1 MILPSLHGV
10 TSSTKGLI
18 PLLTNVRIFST
29 HGGSGNT
36 TQYINHPTTT
46 AEYDRLFDTG
56 FSNTTLAWAG
66 QLNASTSLN
75 FTNYTTLTVA
85 GAVVPNS
92 GDYFSVE
99 VSFLMRPKETGVYT
113 FQTDSDD
120 GSDIHID
127 GNFVVSYY
135 GGHGTGQGSQTGT
148 YTLTK
153 GQTYEVV
160 ARTQEYSGGEGLVV
174 KWKRP
179 SQGAYSLQTDEVFIR
194 RS

>member
-1 MILPSLHGV
+1 MIAPALHGI
-10 TSSTKGLI
+10 TSSKRGLL
-18 PLLTNVRIFST
+18 PFLTNVRIFST
-29 HGGSGNT
+29 HGGTGST
-36 TQYINHPTTT
+36 TQYLSHPSTT

-56 FSNTTLAWAG
+56 FSNTTLSWSG
-66 QLNASTSLN
+66 QLNASISLN
-75 FTNYTTLTVA
+75 YTLYTTLTGA
-85 GAVVPNS
+85 GAVVPNTGS
-92 GDYFSVE
+92 YFSVE
-99 VSFLMRPKETGVYT
+99 VSFLMRPKETGVYS

-135 GGHGTGQGSQTGT
+135 GGHGTGQGSGIGT
-148 YTLTK
+148 YSLTK

-160 ARTQEYSGGEGLVV
+160 ARTQEYTGGEGLIV

-179 SQGAYSLQTDEVFIR
+179 SQGVYSLQTDEVWIY